1 MIRIPG
7 PRFCGQGGRTS
18 DLRNAAVYLIAV
30 MLLIGGLLTGVI
42 ALAQRVMESPLPQSV
57 ATFLDLGEDGA
68 PTYLHLA
75 IENAREI
82 RAALAKPIQSQQPLP
97 PIAAKLAY
105 GHLRP
110 GNNRKSAVASH
121 KTPTLPRA
129 ALEAMASTQRTSFS
143 PPPQIELHRVY

>member
-1 MIRIPG
+1 M
-7 PRFCGQGGRTS
+7 
-18 DLRNAAVYLIAV
+18 
-30 MLLIGGLLTGVI
+30 GVR

-57 ATFLDLGEDGA
+57 ATFLDLGDDGA

-75 IENAREI
+75 TENAREI

-105 GHLRP
+105 GHLKP
-110 GNNRKSAVASH
+110 GNNKKSAVANH
-121 KTPTLPRA
+121 KTPALPRA
-129 ALEAMASTQRTSFS
+129 ALEAMASTRKSFS